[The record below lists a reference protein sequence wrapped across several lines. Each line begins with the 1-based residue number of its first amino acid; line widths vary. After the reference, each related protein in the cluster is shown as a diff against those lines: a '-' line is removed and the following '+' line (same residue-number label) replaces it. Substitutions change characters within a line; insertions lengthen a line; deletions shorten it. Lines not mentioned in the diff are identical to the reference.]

1 MMVLVRFTLREA
13 LRRRVFV
20 VVAVLT
26 LAFLVL
32 YTLGVREAFQTA
44 DQFAGGVAGVDPD
57 TVVGSTML
65 GLAMFATL
73 FLGVVLAIFLTLG
86 AVRGDADRGLL
97 QPIVVRP
104 RSRAQV
110 YLARLLAAGG
120 VSAVYAIVVYAAAVL
135 LTRSAGDFFP
145 SDVVSPALALALGVV
160 IVSALSL
167 LGSVLLA
174 STANGIAVFMA
185 FGAGLV
191 AGVLGQVG
199 RALNNATLTD
209 VGDLTAYAL
218 PFEALYQHALFDLTS
233 SAGGLTTFVLQ
244 LGPLGGARD
253 GGAGIWPFAL
263 AYLAVVVALGV
274 VAFRRR
280 DL

>member
-1 MMVLVRFTLREA
+1 MIVLARFTLREA

-20 VVAVLT
+20 VVAILT
-26 LAFLVL
+26 VAFLVL
-32 YTLGVREAFQTA
+32 YGLGVREAFQTA
-44 DQFAGGVAGVDPD
+44 GDFGFGGGAVDPD
-57 TVVGSTML
+57 VVVGSTML

-97 QPIVVRP
+97 QPVVVRP
-104 RSRAQV
+104 LSRGQV
-110 YLARLLAAGG
+110 FLSRLLAAGG
-120 VSAVYAIVVYAAAVL
+120 VSAVYAIVVYVVAVL
-135 LTRSAGDFFP
+135 ITRSAGDFTP
-145 SDVVSPALALALGVV
+145 ANVLSPALALALGVV
-160 IVSALSL
+160 IVAALSL
-167 LGSVLLA
+167 VGSTVLA

-191 AGVLGQVG
+191 AGLLGQIG
-199 RALNNATLTD
+199 RALNNSTLTD
-209 VGDLTAYAL
+209 VGDVTAWAL

-233 SAGGLTTFVLQ
+233 NAGGFNTFVLQ

-253 GGAGIWPFAL
+253 GGAALWPFAL
-263 AYLAVVVALGV
+263 GCLVVVAAIGV
-274 VAFRRR
+274 VLFRRR